1 MFREMRRSRQQ
12 LPEDEARAIL
22 ERGSHGV
29 LAVLGDEGYPYAVPI
44 SYTYDDG
51 KIYMHCAKSGH
62 KLDAI
67 RACDKAS
74 FCVVDADDVYP
85 EEFTTHY
92 RSAIAFGRV
101 RELTGDGEKRS
112 AVTKL
117 CAKYCS
123 ELPTSEWDKAI
134 EREWTP
140 LNVLEFTVEHLTA
153 KEARELMQLRESK

>member
-22 ERGSHGV
+22 ERGSHGI

-44 SYTYDDG
+44 SYTFADG
-51 KIYMHCAKSGH
+51 KIYMHCAKTGH
-62 KLDAI
+62 KIDAI

-74 FCVVDADDVYP
+74 FCVVDADDVVP

-101 RELTGDGEKRS
+101 REITSDAEKRN

-123 ELPTSEWDKAI
+123 ELPNSEWENAI

-140 LNVLEFTVEHLTA
+140 LNVLEFTIEHLTA
-153 KEARELMQLRESK
+153 KEARELVMLRDGN